1 MAEASRRSELGRA
14 RGLGSAKEGVA
25 HWWAQRLTALALVP
39 LLLWFVASLV
49 AHTGTDHAN
58 VTLWLGSPV
67 TFGLMLLLL
76 GAGFWHMALGL
87 RVVIEDYVHLDALK
101 LGLVILVQFGAF
113 ALGVAAAVAL
123 AVIAFGG

>member
-1 MAEASRRSELGRA
+1 
-14 RGLGSAKEGVA
+14 
-25 HWWAQRLTALALVP
+25 
-39 LLLWFVASLV
+39 
-49 AHTGTDHAN
+49 
-58 VTLWLGSPV
+58 
-67 TFGLMLLLL
+67 
-76 GAGFWHMALGL
+76 MALGL

>member
-14 RGLGSAKEGVA
+14 RGLGSAKEGVR
-25 HWWAQRLTALALVP
+25 HWWLQRLTALALVP

-76 GAGFWHMALGL
+76 GAVFWHMALGL
-87 RVVIEDYVHLDALK
+87 QVVIEDYVHVEALK
-101 LGLVILVQFGAF
+101 LGIVVLVQFGSL